1 MGNSRER
8 AAWWVRNRLPA
19 LLVAIVAG
27 MVIGALT
34 YYVSRLSGVAL
45 YVLTG
50 GVTTV
55 LGVAIWAWLTKS
67 TTISEIEVTVPQFS
81 KVKFA
86 VTKDHKIMARRIVV
100 QMTSRIAVQS
110 LDDDAG
116 RIDEAIASLHS
127 LFIFVRELLD
137 EDATARP
144 TPGRPKIDVL
154 ALNMLNCHLRPFL
167 SRWHGSYS
175 NWRTAHPDAPE
186 SEWVGDGEFRA
197 ALQQLQAELRP
208 QAMAFA
214 KMAEYDGYLDV
225 IGLADKKAQN
235 ASPPPGRFLDAMSS
249 ETARVFAVA
258 IPGPRR

>member
-27 MVIGALT
+27 MAIGALT

-116 RIDEAIASLHS
+116 RIDEAIASLYA
-127 LFIFVRELLD
+127 LFVFVRELLD

-214 KMAEYDGYLDV
+214 RMAEYDGYLDV
-225 IGLADKKAQN
+225 IGLADKKPEN
-235 ASPPPGRFLDAMSS
+235 TSPPPDDFL
-249 ETARVFAVA
+249 T
-258 IPGPRR
+258 P